1 MRDRFH
7 VPDDQIEK
15 TAAFLKGLGLS
26 ASDEPNVTN
35 FKGQRV
41 SISLYG
47 NGTAIVNCDDPMMVK
62 LLKDYFETVPFDYL
76 RYISGT
82 LGVSLPSR
90 WIGTDEA
97 GKGDY
102 FGPLVV
108 AGVCLDAE
116 TASLLYRRGI
126 SDSKKFSA
134 PQLLRFEH
142 MLIQI
147 LPASAFDVITISPEK
162 YNELH
167 AKMGNVLDMLVW
179 AHARVIK
186 NLNAKMPCEAAV
198 VDKFASGAK
207 EKELASSVPGVTIHQ
222 FTKGEREIA
231 VASASILAS
240 SSFNRALDSMS
251 EQCGFRLLKGAGAD
265 VKELA
270 SRILREKG
278 SKYYSSVAKSDFV
291 I

>member
-35 FKGQRV
+35 FRGQRV
-41 SISLYG
+41 SISLYD

-76 RYISGT
+76 RYISGS
-82 LGVSLPSR
+82 LGLSLPSR

-126 SDSKKFSA
+126 ADSKKFSA
-134 PQLLRFEH
+134 
-142 MLIQI
+142 
-147 LPASAFDVITISPEK
+147 
-162 YNELH
+162 
-167 AKMGNVLDMLVW
+167 
-179 AHARVIK
+179 
-186 NLNAKMPCEAAV
+186 
-198 VDKFASGAK
+198 
-207 EKELASSVPGVTIHQ
+207 
-222 FTKGEREIA
+222 
-231 VASASILAS
+231 
-240 SSFNRALDSMS
+240 
-251 EQCGFRLLKGAGAD
+251 
-265 VKELA
+265 
-270 SRILREKG
+270 
-278 SKYYSSVAKSDFV
+278 
-291 I
+291 

>member
-7 VPDDQIEK
+7 VPEEKIES
-15 TAAFLKGLGLS
+15 TVDFLKGLGLS
-26 ASDEPNVTN
+26 ASSEQNVTN

-41 SISLYG
+41 SISIYR
-47 NGTAIVNCDDPMMVK
+47 NGTAMVSCDEPMMVK
-62 LLKDYFETVPFDYL
+62 LLKDYFETVPFDYAA
-76 RYISGT
+76 YVSGT
-82 LGVSLPSR
+82 LGISLPSR

-108 AGVCLDAE
+108 AGVCLDVE
-116 TASLLYRRGI
+116 TASLLYRRGVC
-126 SDSKKFSA
+126 DSKKFSSA
-134 PQLLRFEH
+134 QLLKFED

-147 LPASAFDVITISPEK
+147 LPASSFEVITISPEK

-167 AKMGNVLDMLVW
+167 AKMGNVLDILVW
-179 AHARVIK
+179 AHSRVIK
-186 NLNAKMPCEAAV
+186 NLNARMQCEAAV
-198 VDKFASGAK
+198 VDKFASGAR
-207 EKELASSVPGVTIHQ
+207 EREMASSVPGVTIHQ
-222 FTKGEREIA
+222 FTKGEREMA

-240 SSFNRALDSMS
+240 ARFNHALDDMS
-251 EQCGFRLLKGAGAD
+251 EQCGFRLPKGAGAE

-278 SKYYSSVAKSDFV
+278 GRFYGSVAKADFL